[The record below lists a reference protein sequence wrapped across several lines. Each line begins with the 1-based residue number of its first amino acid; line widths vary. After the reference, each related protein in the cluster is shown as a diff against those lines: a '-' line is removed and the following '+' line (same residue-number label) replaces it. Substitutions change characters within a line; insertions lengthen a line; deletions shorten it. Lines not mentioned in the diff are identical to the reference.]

1 MDIRIRN
8 AITNDYGSVIK
19 IISQVQDMH
28 VEWRPDIYKYNDN
41 LITKEEFEKLVENN
55 TFFVAENENKKIVG
69 VLEII
74 LRHIESPAHV
84 TRDVIFIDTM
94 AVDEKYRG
102 LGVGHKM
109 FEFLKMMKIEKNI
122 DGIELQVNARNR
134 AAYEMY
140 KKYGFTEKSIIME
153 LLAR

>member
-1 MDIRIRN
+1 MDIKMRI
-8 AITNDYGSVIK
+8 ASINDYESVIK

-28 VEWRPDIYKYNDN
+28 VEWRPDIYKYNNN
-41 LITKEEFEKLVENN
+41 LISKEAFEKIVETN

-69 VLEII
+69 VLEIAF
-74 LRHIESPAHV
+74 RHVETPAHV
-84 TRDVIFIDTM
+84 TRDIIFIDTM

-109 FEFLKMMKIEKNI
+109 FEFLKTMKSEKNM
-122 DGIELQVNARNR
+122 DGIELQVNAKNR

-140 KKYGFTEKSIIME
+140 QKYGFTEKSINME
-153 LLAR
+153 LLD